1 MTTSPFLGI
10 SFAPPFRLR
19 SQESAS
25 QRFSIWL
32 AGWPD
37 CRNGFETVDG
47 FDPVAAGSIY
57 AQRLFSAS
65 VILICGVGKRPI
77 NPPT

>member
-1 MTTSPFLGI
+1 LLPH
-10 SFAPPFRLR
+10 FACGA
-19 SQESAS
+19 QESAS

-32 AGWPD
+32 AGLPD

-47 FDPVAAGSIY
+47 FDPVAAGPIC

>member
-1 MTTSPFLGI
+1 LLPRFGCG
-10 SFAPPFRLR
+10 A
-19 SQESAS
+19 QENAS

-32 AGWPD
+32 AGLPD

-47 FDPVAAGSIY
+47 FDPVAAGSIC

-65 VILICGVGKRPI
+65 VILICSVGKHPI
-77 NPPT
+77 DPAAFRA